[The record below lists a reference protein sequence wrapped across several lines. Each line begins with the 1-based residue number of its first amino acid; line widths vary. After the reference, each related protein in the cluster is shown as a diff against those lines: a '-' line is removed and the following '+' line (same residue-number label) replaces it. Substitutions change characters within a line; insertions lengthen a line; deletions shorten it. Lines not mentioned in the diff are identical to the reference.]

1 MNTDNTI
8 IRQLEFEL
16 VRRPPKCRSL
26 SYPSAHDNIASI
38 KQSRP
43 YLVVAQYSVDLVPI
57 FLRDRN
63 PSLLLLLLLL
73 RLLFLVTLK
82 AAMNFLPIVDHDGVT
97 PLLALVAARLSKD
110 LLFRAKRLSLT
121 AKCSR
126 RGDLKCR

>member
-43 YLVVAQYSVDLVPI
+43 YLVVAQYSVDLVPSFCVI
-57 FLRDRN
+57 VIRRCCCCCCCCGFFFL
-63 PSLLLLLLLL
+63 
-73 RLLFLVTLK
+73 
-82 AAMNFLPIVDHDGVT
+82 
-97 PLLALVAARLSKD
+97 
-110 LLFRAKRLSLT
+110 
-121 AKCSR
+121 
-126 RGDLKCR
+126 

>member
-1 MNTDNTI
+1 MP
-8 IRQLEFEL
+8 LM
-16 VRRPPKCRSL
+16 